1 MDIFTCVLIYTEL
14 KFQALVAR
22 NFFSSWKSKHNQQP
36 ASLAVKLHSVSLLH
50 LLRLPCE
57 KFPRSTSYH
66 SFFLS
71 KHPNRSIKNQSFSF
85 YALLNHQIK
94 KNKAKKNSNLFVSPL
109 IWEENTYRDKDC
121 GSIYAEFIKFSSGIL
136 LSNIQY
142 SVFAQ

>member
-36 ASLAVKLHSVSLLH
+36 ASLAVKPHSVSLLH

-66 SFFLS
+66 LFSLS
-71 KHPNRSIKNQSFSF
+71 KHPNHSIKNQSFSF
-85 YALLNHQIK
+85 YAYMRKID
-94 KNKAKKNSNLFVSPL
+94 SNIFVSPL
-109 IWEENTYRDKDC
+109 IWEENTYRDTDC

>member
-36 ASLAVKLHSVSLLH
+36 ASLAVKPHSVSLLH

-57 KFPRSTSYH
+57 KFPRSTSCH
-66 SFFLS
+66 LFSLS
-71 KHPNRSIKNQSFSF
+71 KHPNHSIKNQSFSF
-85 YALLNHQIK
+85 YAYMRKID
-94 KNKAKKNSNLFVSPL
+94 SNLFVSPL

-121 GSIYAEFIKFSSGIL
+121 GSIYAEFIKFWSGIWR
-136 LSNIQY
+136 SNIQY

>member
-36 ASLAVKLHSVSLLH
+36 ASLAVKPHSVSLLH

-57 KFPRSTSYH
+57 KFPRSTSCH
-66 SFFLS
+66 LFSLS
-71 KHPNRSIKNQSFSF
+71 KHPNHSIKNQSFSF
-85 YALLNHQIK
+85 YAYMRKID
-94 KNKAKKNSNLFVSPL
+94 SNLFVSPL
-109 IWEENTYRDKDC
+109 IWEENTYRDTDC